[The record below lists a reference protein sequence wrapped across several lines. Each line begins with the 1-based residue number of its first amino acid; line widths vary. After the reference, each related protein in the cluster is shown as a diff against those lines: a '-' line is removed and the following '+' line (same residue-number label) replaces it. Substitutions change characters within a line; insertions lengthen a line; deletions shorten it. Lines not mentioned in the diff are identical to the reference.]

1 MRGEDSSMPRWTT
14 SCGGSP
20 PHARGRPV
28 AYGDGDEDGGDHP
41 RMRGED
47 GSDCV
52 CPQLRRGSP
61 PHARGR
67 PEQGGEAILLRRIT
81 PACAGK
87 TPSFP
92 IRLVSAGDHPRMRGE
107 DGSSGSSSIRPRGSP
122 PHARGRHDV
131 CGGAESFEMDH
142 PRMRGEDCLS
152 PAVGGLV
159 SGSPPHAR
167 GRLASMTGVPVELR
181 ITPACA
187 GKTAQGARGSS

>member
-1 MRGEDSSMPRWTT
+1 M
-14 SCGGSP
+14 SP
-20 PHARGRPV
+20 TATRITPACAGKTWKRPS
-28 AYGDGDEDGGDHP
+28 AGHSGPDHP

-47 GSDCV
+47 IRVIDIRYPG
-52 CPQLRRGSP
+52 RGSP